1 MSSELFCQRQGGA
14 LPFLHWRAR
23 RSAREFVLGARWAG
37 FGQNT
42 GRSSRVFAPAFFRL
56 LALSRTSEGLCRLLA
71 LSRTSAVG
79 AVSLECPSEIR
90 PISTCLC
97 QVFSGASVDRCR
109 CETGSPMKWM
119 RSLSVRCSLLAR
131 CRVERSRESAIRS
144 CTPQLFVHHVFSSK
158 WRVKE
163 SRVR

>member
-1 MSSELFCQRQGGA
+1 MSSGLFGQRQGGA

-23 RSAREFVLGARWAG
+23 RSARELVSIQGGALAFSRLLSFVYLLCHGLPRGSGVYLLCHGLPRLGQSLW
-37 FGQNT
+37 N
-42 GRSSRVFAPAFFRL
+42 APA
-56 LALSRTSEGLCRLLA
+56 
-71 LSRTSAVG
+71 
-79 AVSLECPSEIR
+79 R
-90 PISTCLC
+90 PGQLSTCLC

-119 RSLSVRCSLLAR
+119 RSLSLRCSLLAR
-131 CRVERSRESAIRS
+131 YRVERHVKSAIRS
-144 CTPQLFVHHVFSSK
+144 CTPQLFLHHVVSSK